1 MSTSRADQGTVSFP
15 IREAVDVRI
24 AMSNLNK
31 LPWMEQASEI
41 DRALIATILCEL
53 GTNIVKYADYGRLTV
68 EFNLDKVTPWVKI
81 LAQDNGP
88 GIADIGLA
96 LKDHYTTG
104 NTLGL
109 GLPGVK
115 RMADDFS
122 ITSTPDKGTTIVA
135 IKGLGGRFKSSEK
148 SFRGLAGSAYP
159 KAFETTGAEAWDVG
173 SYTRP
178 MLGQISGGDLAIVIH
193 HAAGLLM
200 VMVDITGHGER
211 AFELSNQVNALVQS
225 YPHLPANELMMLLH
239 RSLAGTIG
247 AAIGILNV
255 DPHEATFAYLGV
267 GNTGVARVRGK
278 HWRGVSRDGLVGSR
292 LPKLIPVEGE
302 LAAGD
307 VFLLWTDG
315 ISEIDGPK
323 YLRQNV
329 TEPAKRVATQLV
341 TTLGKPHDDAGC
353 IVFRWR
359 P

>member
-1 MSTSRADQGTVSFP
+1 MPTSRADEGAVSYP

-24 AMSNLNK
+24 AVSHLNK
-31 LPWMEQASEI
+31 QSWMKQASEI

-53 GTNIVKYADYGRLTV
+53 GTNIVKYANYGRLTV
-68 EFNLDKVTPWVKI
+68 EFNPSKATPWVKI

-109 GLPGVK
+109 GLPGVR

-122 ITSTPDKGTTIVA
+122 ITSTPEKGTTIVA
-135 IKGLGGRFKSSEK
+135 IKGLGGRFNGTDK
-148 SFRGLAGSAYP
+148 SFRSLASSAYP
-159 KAFETTGAEAWDVG
+159 NAFESAGAATWDVG

-178 MLGQISGGDLAIVIH
+178 MPGQIRGGDLAIIIH

-200 VMVDITGHGER
+200 VMADVTGHGER
-211 AFELSNQVNALVQS
+211 AFELGNQINALVQS
-225 YPHLPANELMMLLH
+225 HPCLPSNELMMLLH

-255 DPHEATFAYLGV
+255 DPRDAKFTYLGV
-267 GNTGVARVRGK
+267 GNTGIARVTGK
-278 HWRGVSRDGLVGSR
+278 SWRGVSRDGLVGSR
-292 LPKLIPVEGE
+292 MPKLNPLEGA
-302 LAAGD
+302 LSAGD
-307 VFLLWTDG
+307 VFLMWTDG

-323 YLRQNV
+323 YLRQY
-329 TEPAKRVATQLV
+329 TKDPAKRVASHLV
-341 TTLGKPHDDAGC
+341 NALGKPHDDAGC
-353 IVFRWR
+353 IIFRWL